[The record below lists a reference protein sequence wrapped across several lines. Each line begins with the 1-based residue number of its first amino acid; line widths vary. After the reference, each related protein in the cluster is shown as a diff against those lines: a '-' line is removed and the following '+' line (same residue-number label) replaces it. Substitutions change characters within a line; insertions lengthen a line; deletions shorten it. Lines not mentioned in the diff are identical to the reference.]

1 MVAVRRKS
9 AAEVARNMSA
19 IRSTGNLAER
29 ALCRRLHA
37 LGFRFR
43 KHSRTLEGRPDIVF
57 GTERIAVFV
66 DGDYWHARLL
76 REQGPVALRLYF
88 ADAPR
93 RDYWIGKFER
103 RVVRDITVGERL
115 AGHGWM
121 VLRIW
126 ESDIRRDPGGAA
138 NRVVAAVL
146 ARRGDLARLSARDE
160 EYEQPEFCDA
170 PEVPAGSDDRAFVTA
185 P

>member
-1 MVAVRRKS
+1 MGAVRRKS

-76 REQGPVALRLYF
+76 REQGPVALRRYF

-115 AGHGWM
+115 AGNGWM
-121 VLRIW
+121 VLRLW
-126 ESDIRRDPGGAA
+126 ESGIRRDLSGAA
-138 NRVVAAVL
+138 SRVIAAVS
-146 ARRGDLARLSARDE
+146 ARRGELGCLAAQDE
-160 EYEQPEFCDA
+160 EYETPELCDS
-170 PEVPAGSDDRAFVTA
+170 PEVPAGDDDCTLVGAA
-185 P
+185 